1 VIYSAPTT
9 RRNQN
14 CANNPAENRN
24 SEQALESGSRS
35 EPARL
40 RRPRLAS
47 GTATRPS
54 RKTTQYG
61 SNCRASERGGKP
73 PAERL
78 RSTVRNDAQTS
89 ASVPGH
95 ATCQQD
101 PISAPTTSG
110 RIGQKLAP
118 FRVLRP
124 AQKQGTNQKTRKR
137 PHTERGGGRAAMGT
151 SARDG
156 APRGL
161 TPAPAQSAAQTAFLF
176 ATVEC
181 AAPLTRGLVGIGKA
195 TRPLP
200 RRPVPTRRRP
210 LRGRV
215 ARCRHAARARGTSA
229 SHPGPGHRRP
239 QPPVG
244 VIQAGA
250 RRGASDPRSTVP
262 SSDRG
267 PDRDCCE
274 NGTLKLHTAVFF
286 SKVSITTYCRYATV

>member
-1 VIYSAPTT
+1 MRKRSGLHPLRVIYSAPTT

-24 SEQALESGSRS
+24 SETAGSLESGSRS

-40 RRPRLAS
+40 RRPRLAPRP
-47 GTATRPS
+47 APRPS

-89 ASVPGH
+89 ASDPGH

-101 PISAPTTSG
+101 PISAPTRSG
-110 RIGQKLAP
+110 RIRRKLTP

-137 PHTERGGGRAAMGT
+137 PHTERGGGRAATGT
-151 SARDG
+151 SVRDG
-156 APRGL
+156 APRRL

-181 AAPLTRGLVGIGKA
+181 AAPLAGGRHWG
-195 TRPLP
+195 
-200 RRPVPTRRRP
+200 RRQMERT
-210 LRGRV
+210 
-215 ARCRHAARARGTSA
+215 
-229 SHPGPGHRRP
+229 
-239 QPPVG
+239 
-244 VIQAGA
+244 
-250 RRGASDPRSTVP
+250 
-262 SSDRG
+262 
-267 PDRDCCE
+267 
-274 NGTLKLHTAVFF
+274 
-286 SKVSITTYCRYATV
+286 

>member
-1 VIYSAPTT
+1 LPPPPPTSKLPRT
-9 RRNQN
+9 LDAYRPHDETPSNERLRKFRQTKDQ
-14 CANNPAENRN
+14 ARN
-24 SEQALESGSRS
+24 SVTWNRRKLGSRF

-40 RRPRLAS
+40 RRPRLTPRPAP
-47 GTATRPS
+47 RPS
-54 RKTTQYG
+54 RNTTQYG

-101 PISAPTTSG
+101 PISAPSTSG
-110 RIGQKLAP
+110 RIGRKLTP

-151 SARDG
+151 SVRDG
-156 APRGL
+156 APRRL

-181 AAPLTRGLVGIGKA
+181 AAPLG
-195 TRPLP
+195 
-200 RRPVPTRRRP
+200 
-210 LRGRV
+210 
-215 ARCRHAARARGTSA
+215 GTMIL
-229 SHPGPGHRRP
+229 HWQGT
-239 QPPVG
+239 Q
-244 VIQAGA
+244 
-250 RRGASDPRSTVP
+250 P
-262 SSDRG
+262 SSLD
-267 PDRDCCE
+267 
-274 NGTLKLHTAVFF
+274 
-286 SKVSITTYCRYATV
+286 

>member
-1 VIYSAPTT
+1 MRSATCAR
-9 RRNQN
+9 RRNDRIPKLRP
-14 CANNPAENRN
+14 PAGEACKSITLDPRK
-24 SEQALESGSRS
+24 LGSRV

-40 RRPRLAS
+40 RRPRLTPRPAP
-47 GTATRPS
+47 RPS

-101 PISAPTTSG
+101 PISAPSTSG
-110 RIGQKLAP
+110 RIGRKLTP

-156 APRGL
+156 APRRL
-161 TPAPAQSAAQTAFLF
+161 TPAPAQSAAQPAFLF

-181 AAPLTRGLVGIGKA
+181 AAPLERWLGTRWN
-195 TRPLP
+195 T
-200 RRPVPTRRRP
+200 
-210 LRGRV
+210 
-215 ARCRHAARARGTSA
+215 
-229 SHPGPGHRRP
+229 
-239 QPPVG
+239 
-244 VIQAGA
+244 
-250 RRGASDPRSTVP
+250 
-262 SSDRG
+262 
-267 PDRDCCE
+267 
-274 NGTLKLHTAVFF
+274 
-286 SKVSITTYCRYATV
+286 

>member
-1 VIYSAPTT
+1 MVAT
-9 RRNQN
+9 
-14 CANNPAENRN
+14 
-24 SEQALESGSRS
+24 LESGSRF
-35 EPARL
+35 EPTQL
-40 RRPRLAS
+40 RRPRLAP
-47 GTATRPS
+47 RPAP
-54 RKTTQYG
+54 RRRDKTTQYG

-156 APRGL
+156 APRRL

-181 AAPLTRGLVGIGKA
+181 AAPL
-195 TRPLP
+195 
-200 RRPVPTRRRP
+200 RRAWPCPEDS
-210 LRGRV
+210 
-215 ARCRHAARARGTSA
+215 ARCGTRNRQCSA
-229 SHPGPGHRRP
+229 KGR
-239 QPPVG
+239 
-244 VIQAGA
+244 
-250 RRGASDPRSTVP
+250 
-262 SSDRG
+262 
-267 PDRDCCE
+267 
-274 NGTLKLHTAVFF
+274 
-286 SKVSITTYCRYATV
+286 

>member
-1 VIYSAPTT
+1 MLG
-9 RRNQN
+9 RR
-14 CANNPAENRN
+14 E
-24 SEQALESGSRS
+24 LGSRF
-35 EPARL
+35 EPAQL
-40 RRPRLAS
+40 RRPRITPRPAP
-47 GTATRPS
+47 RPS

-110 RIGQKLAP
+110 RIGRKLTP

-156 APRGL
+156 APRRL

-181 AAPLTRGLVGIGKA
+181 AAPLATTEAVLV
-195 TRPLP
+195 
-200 RRPVPTRRRP
+200 RRVDFS
-210 LRGRV
+210 GSK
-215 ARCRHAARARGTSA
+215 RA
-229 SHPGPGHRRP
+229 
-239 QPPVG
+239 
-244 VIQAGA
+244 
-250 RRGASDPRSTVP
+250 
-262 SSDRG
+262 
-267 PDRDCCE
+267 
-274 NGTLKLHTAVFF
+274 N
-286 SKVSITTYCRYATV
+286 